1 MVVLEVTVVA
11 VDLELHIQGIRKELM
26 GQVKEHA
33 HNRGMDIVLIADED
47 HE

>member
-1 MVVLEVTVVA
+1 MVA
-11 VDLELHIQGIRKELM
+11 VDLELRILGIRKELM